1 MNTGG
6 KVSPA
11 GSLKVKHIRPW
22 GVRMRLFQE
31 RLDNAKRFAKRV
43 LFTIRAIPAGLRGE
57 LTVARA
63 ELSAV
68 LIRVDGTEV
77 NYGIVSRKKVTRAFV
92 LDIVDAMVDAA
103 SAGQHPKFN
112 DYKFHD
118 SGVGTTA
125 EANTDTGMET
135 TDGEAR
141 STGSQVDNSSA
152 SQGIYTS
159 VGTILYTTTKAIT
172 EHGLFN
178 ESTGGVLLD
187 RSVFAVIN
195 VVNGDSIQFTYT
207 LTINPEA

>member
-1 MNTGG
+1 
-6 KVSPA
+6 VSPT
-11 GSLKVKHIRPW
+11 GRLKAKHIRPW
-22 GVRMRLFQE
+22 GVRMRLLRE
-31 RLDNAKRFAKRV
+31 RVENLKKFGKRV
-43 LFTIRAIPAGLRGE
+43 LFTISAIPAGLRGE

-68 LIRVDGTEV
+68 LIRADGTEV
-77 NYGIVSRKKVTRAFV
+77 NYGVVSRKKVTRAFV

-103 SAGQHPKFN
+103 GAGQHPKFN

-125 EANTDTGMET
+125 EANTDTDMET

-141 STGSQVDNSSA
+141 ATGTQVDNSTA
-152 SQGIYTS
+152 SQGLYTS
-159 VGTILYTTTKAIT
+159 VGTIPYTSTKAIT
-172 EHGLFN
+172 EHGIFN
-178 ESTGGVLLD
+178 EATGGVLLD

-195 VVNGDSIQFTYT
+195 VVSGDSIQFTYT